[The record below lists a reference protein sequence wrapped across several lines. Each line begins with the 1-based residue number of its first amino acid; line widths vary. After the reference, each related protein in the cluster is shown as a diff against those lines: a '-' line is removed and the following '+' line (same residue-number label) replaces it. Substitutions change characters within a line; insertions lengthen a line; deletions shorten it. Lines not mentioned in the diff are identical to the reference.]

1 MKELVFFLEEPSA
14 REMMKGVLSR
24 LLPDDIAIR
33 YVVFEGK
40 QDLHKRLGK
49 RLKGWMN
56 QDARFVVLRDQD
68 RGDCIETKRQLSAIS
83 RDVGKDDVL
92 IRIACHELESWYLGD
107 LDAVEKGLGIGGIAK
122 NQDRKKY
129 RDPDRLTNPSQEL
142 NRLTKQAYQKISGS
156 RNIGPHLSLKDNCS
170 HSFMVFISGICRLIQ
185 EAWKIPTRRSRN
197 QKGCSKCVWLGP
209 REASPQKLHPSER
222 SLP

>member
-1 MKELVFFLEEPSA
+1 MKELVFFLEEPST

-40 QDLHKRLGK
+40 QDLHKRLPGK
-49 RLKGWMN
+49 LQGWIK

-68 RGDCIETKRQLSAIS
+68 RGNCIETKRQLSAIS
-83 RDVGKDDVL
+83 QDAGKDDVL

-107 LDAVEKGLGIGGIAK
+107 LDAVEKGLGVGGIAK
-122 NQDRKKY
+122 NQDTKKY
-129 RDPDRLTNPSQEL
+129 RDPDRLTNPFQEL
-142 NRLTKQAYQKISGS
+142 NRLTKQAYQKVSGS

-170 HSFMVFISGICRLIQ
+170 HSFMVFISGIRRLI
-185 EAWKIPTRRSRN
+185 EGA
-197 QKGCSKCVWLGP
+197 
-209 REASPQKLHPSER
+209 
-222 SLP
+222 